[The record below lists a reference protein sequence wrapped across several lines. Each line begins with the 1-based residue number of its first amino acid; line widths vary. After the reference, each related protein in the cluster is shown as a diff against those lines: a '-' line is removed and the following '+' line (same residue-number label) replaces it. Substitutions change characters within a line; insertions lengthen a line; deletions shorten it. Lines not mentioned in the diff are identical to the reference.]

1 MTLVT
6 FYVQEAVVDVGGSS
20 SKGDR
25 PGQFLIIHSQNEF
38 LSLSTNPCPFPL
50 SLTASS
56 TVGHTFFFF
65 FFKFNT
71 IYEFFPQALP
81 LVVFGFCFIF
91 FINNF
96 FRYKF

>member
-38 LSLSTNPCPFPL
+38 LSLSTNQPL
-50 SLTASS
+50 SLSS
-56 TVGHTFFFF
+56 LSDSEFYSWAHLFFFF
-65 FFKFNT
+65 
-71 IYEFFPQALP
+71 
-81 LVVFGFCFIF
+81 
-91 FINNF
+91 
-96 FRYKF
+96 